1 MMPMGTNPQGAAEA
15 PFIKFGNVYA
25 VPSLHARL
33 GFAELVRAAFFQVRP
48 DAIAVELP
56 ATLEQSVRKGVERL
70 PYISVVAYEDFD
82 AELDKVT
89 RIVPITPEDSLVEA
103 VRLGVEQGV
112 PVHFI
117 DRDILHYQAEPV
129 RAPDDYIIHRLGLER
144 YWRDVSAN
152 VPASEPGSPDQLRE
166 IEMAQALGE
175 LSREHERV
183 LFVCGLA
190 HLGPVIEHM
199 KAGTPAPAGAVTQR
213 EQILYNIGAP
223 SVPYAL
229 QTIPYLVYTYELRRK
244 GLHPEDFPQLLPLP
258 LSRGGEYDAARE
270 AYREWAGQLLEDLRT
285 LPSGTEGLETYRV
298 LAGLIETVVY
308 LYEREWREKPSPSR
322 LSTLMRFAR
331 NMALVQHRLT
341 PTKYLLALAAK
352 NTVNDDFAFQALR
365 LAEHYPFI
373 EEDSELPEL
382 KMEEGR
388 GEAEGEELTL
398 RLRLP
403 PSIRDNLEE
412 EDLDLE
418 QPAEEVDE
426 GSWQDRWEIGER
438 HVSHLPQDDRLESFF
453 KVLRDKC
460 RAILTDQR
468 TRVHEF
474 QASMMDGLDIRETL
488 RNLPRGKI
496 YVKEKL
502 PGIGDVGPMVVIFH
516 KPNEEHLFP
525 HQRMWYAEHADES
538 DLALY
543 STNPGADFDGPGIS
557 RCQYGGVLSLT
568 PPTGR
573 SIVWGNPRYEGSGN
587 RADTLLR
594 AAIDL
599 SRKPIVGYVAVE
611 GPSKE
616 MLALAASRG
625 IHVMYIPLDSLSA
638 DSLKRVRTFHVLAD
652 RDIRPLAPVY
662 IN

>member
-1 MMPMGTNPQGAAEA
+1 
-15 PFIKFGNVYA
+15 
-25 VPSLHARL
+25 
-33 GFAELVRAAFFQVRP
+33 
-48 DAIAVELP
+48 
-56 ATLEQSVRKGVERL
+56 
-70 PYISVVAYEDFD
+70 
-82 AELDKVT
+82 
-89 RIVPITPEDSLVEA
+89 
-103 VRLGVEQGV
+103 
-112 PVHFI
+112 
-117 DRDILHYQAEPV
+117 
-129 RAPDDYIIHRLGLER
+129 
-144 YWRDVSAN
+144 
-152 VPASEPGSPDQLRE
+152 
-166 IEMAQALGE
+166 
-175 LSREHERV
+175 
-183 LFVCGLA
+183 
-190 HLGPVIEHM
+190 
-199 KAGTPAPAGAVTQR
+199 
-213 EQILYNIGAP
+213 
-223 SVPYAL
+223 
-229 QTIPYLVYTYELRRK
+229 
-244 GLHPEDFPQLLPLP
+244 
-258 LSRGGEYDAARE
+258 
-270 AYREWAGQLLEDLRT
+270 
-285 LPSGTEGLETYRV
+285 
-298 LAGLIETVVY
+298 
-308 LYEREWREKPSPSR
+308 
-322 LSTLMRFAR
+322 
-331 NMALVQHRLT
+331 
-341 PTKYLLALAAK
+341 
-352 NTVNDDFAFQALR
+352 
-365 LAEHYPFI
+365 
-373 EEDSELPEL
+373 
-382 KMEEGR
+382 MEEGR

-502 PGIGDVGPMVVIFH
+502 PGLGDVGPMVVIFH

-543 STNPGADFDGPGIS
+543 STNPGTDFDGPGIS